1 MALYGA
7 QFPCIASAAVTTVG
21 EEQQIAYTDG
31 TVLSQ
36 LASCEVTH
44 NWVNGSYDADNE
56 KQIYKQ
62 KYVDTDISI
71 EVQRIDIEV
80 EPILFG
86 NTLSTTSGSAKELSR
101 GSSDNIPQIGF
112 GFINN
117 EIVPNGSEIFTAH
130 LFPWAQATPSTQ
142 TYTTRTSDSISFS
155 GHPLTLKAY
164 ADPASG
170 KYEYVEEFTTEAAAK
185 AYLKTKLGIN

>member
-7 QFPCIASAAVTTVG
+7 QFPCIASAAVTTVE

-31 TVLSQ
+31 TILSQ

-71 EVQRIDIEV
+71 EV
-80 EPILFG
+80 
-86 NTLSTTSGSAKELSR
+86 
-101 GSSDNIPQIGF
+101 
-112 GFINN
+112 
-117 EIVPNGSEIFTAH
+117 
-130 LFPWAQATPSTQ
+130 
-142 TYTTRTSDSISFS
+142 
-155 GHPLTLKAY
+155 
-164 ADPASG
+164 
-170 KYEYVEEFTTEAAAK
+170 
-185 AYLKTKLGIN
+185 